1 MQHHIGSCVV
11 LLSLLLLAPVAC
23 TKLPEAARGAA
34 GGTVEAVGSSDSI
47 PLQWGRLVSVTGEL
61 PAQKLWFENDAGE
74 LRVVGFDYSTMR
86 FDSLALV
93 IHRK

>member
-1 MQHHIGSCVV
+1 VAACAIVPVV
-11 LLSLLLLAPVAC
+11 LLAPLACA
-23 TKLPEAARGAA
+23 KLPEKAQGAP
-34 GGTVEAVGSSDSI
+34 GGPTAEAVRSSDSI

-61 PAQKLWFENDAGE
+61 PAQKLWFQNDAGE
-74 LRVVGFDYSTMR
+74 LRMVSFDYDAMR